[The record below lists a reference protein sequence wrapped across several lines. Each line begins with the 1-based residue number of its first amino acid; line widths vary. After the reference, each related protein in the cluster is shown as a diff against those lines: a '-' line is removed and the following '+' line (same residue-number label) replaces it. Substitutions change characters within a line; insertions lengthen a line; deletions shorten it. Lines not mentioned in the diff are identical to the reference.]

1 MTANYLELLS
11 PRDLDQLHTT
21 TLEILSEVGVR
32 FPAPEALELF
42 LQHGFQVEGDMVYFQ
57 EEQIR
62 EAVHQAPEKFTIQ
75 ARNPSRKVTIGGD
88 SFVLAPGYGA
98 PFLIDP
104 EQGKRSPTLKDYQD
118 LTRLTQIL
126 PNQDLTGYLLVEP
139 QDLPPDQAH
148 LYMLEAALTLTDK
161 PFIGSAE
168 NRQAAEDTMAMA
180 EIVYGSHLQEPIT
193 LGVISALSPLA
204 YSPDMIEAVLVY
216 AEHNQPLIFANLV
229 MAGSTGPIT
238 LAGMIAQQ
246 NAELLAGITLAQL
259 VQPGVPVL
267 YGTTSTN
274 IDMRSG
280 ALVLGSPELSLVV
293 TAHAQ
298 LARYYGLP
306 SRAGGALTDA
316 STLDA
321 QAGYESMFGLLTAA
335 NSGINFVLH
344 AGGIMS
350 SYLAFSAEKLI
361 MDDELCGMV
370 RCYRRGIEIS
380 PDTLDLA
387 GIQQVG
393 PGGHYLNQP
402 QTLKRCRTE
411 FWQPDLAD
419 RSGLEAW
426 WSGDRLDT
434 ADRARLRR
442 QKLLDEYL
450 QPDLEGSIRRQL
462 THYREERTG

>member
-1 MTANYLELLS
+1 MTVNYLEVLS
-11 PRDLDQLHTT
+11 QRDLDQLHKA
-21 TLEILSEVGVR
+21 TLEILSGVGVR
-32 FPAPEALELF
+32 FPVPEAQAIF
-42 LQHGFQVEGDMVYFQ
+42 RQHGFQVEGDMIYFQ
-57 EEQIR
+57 ENQVL
-62 EAVHQAPEKFTIQ
+62 EAVDQVPDQFTMHS
-75 ARNPSRKVTIGGD
+75 RNPARQVTIGGD

-104 EQGKRSPTLKDYQD
+104 EHGKRTPTLQDYQD
-118 LTRLTQIL
+118 LIRLNQVL

-139 QDLPPDQAH
+139 QDLPADQAH
-148 LYMLEAALTLTDK
+148 LHMLEAALTLSDK
-161 PFIGSAE
+161 PFLGSAE
-168 NRQAAEDTMAMA
+168 NRQAAEDTLAMA
-180 EIVYGSHLQEPIT
+180 EILYGSPLREPVC

-216 AEHNQPLIFANLV
+216 ARHNQPMIFANLV

-259 VQPGVPVL
+259 VQPGVPLL

-298 LARYYGLP
+298 LARYYRLP

-316 STLDA
+316 SVLDA
-321 QAGYESMFGLLTAA
+321 QAGYESMFGLLSAA
-335 NSGINFVLH
+335 NSGIHFVLH

-350 SYLAFSAEKLI
+350 SYLAFSPEKLI
-361 MDDELCGMV
+361 MDDELCGMI
-370 RCYRRGIEIS
+370 RCYRKGLEIS
-380 PDTLDLA
+380 PETLDLT
-387 GIQQVG
+387 GIQAVG

-402 QTLKRCRTE
+402 QTLRRCRTE
-411 FWQPDLAD
+411 FWQPALAD

-426 WSGDRLDT
+426 WSGDRADT
-434 ADRARLRR
+434 ALRAGRRVENLLEEYTEPDLDPTLRR
-442 QKLLDEYL
+442 QLVDY
-450 QPDLEGSIRRQL
+450 I
-462 THYREERTG
+462 TGRAG

>member
-1 MTANYLELLS
+1 MTANDLELLS
-11 PRDLDQLHTT
+11 PRDLNQIHTT
-21 TLEILSEVGVR
+21 TLEILSEIGVR
-32 FPAPEALELF
+32 FPVPEALEIF
-42 LQHGFQVEGDMVYFQ
+42 LSHGFQVEADMVYF
-57 EEQIR
+57 EEGQIM
-62 EAVHQAPEKFTIQ
+62 EAVHQAPAEFTIA
-75 ARNPSRKVTIGGD
+75 ARNPARKVAVGGD

-104 EQGKRSPTLKDYQD
+104 EHGKRSPTLKDYQD
-118 LTRLTQIL
+118 LTRLTQAL

-148 LYMLEAALTLTDK
+148 LHMLEAALTLTDK

-180 EIVYGSHLQEPIT
+180 KIVYGSPLQEPVT

-280 ALVLGSPELSLVV
+280 ALVLGSPELSMVV

-321 QAGYESMFGLLTAA
+321 QAGYESMFSLLTAA

-434 ADRARLRR
+434 AERARLRR

-450 QPDLEGSIRRQL
+450 QPDLESSIRRQL
-462 THYREERTG
+462 IHYREERPG